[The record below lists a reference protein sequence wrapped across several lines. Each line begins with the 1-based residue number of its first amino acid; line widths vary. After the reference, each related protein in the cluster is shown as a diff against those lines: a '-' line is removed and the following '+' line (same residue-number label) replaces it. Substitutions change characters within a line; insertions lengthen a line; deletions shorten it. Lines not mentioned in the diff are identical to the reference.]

1 MKQSQDARLESDT
14 VLISIFESKIQ
25 YLRKVMDVLNNKII
39 NSNHIKLLK
48 IVYFQMDNFYT
59 KYVERIFSL
68 EVDELYLEI
77 IAEYYKALENC
88 KKILQEEPE
97 IKEGELRVEDI
108 TFEKLRLENIT
119 FEKEN
124 IFEDAAQ
131 VIYEDL
137 SYIKF
142 PKVIDV
148 EVDVTMEEHD
158 PIVADDE
165 SINPTQHDH
174 KQCRLAEV
182 KEETNI
188 TTFKDEDAAQV
199 IEHIYEDLT
208 YIKFPKEMDVEI
220 DAKAKKERVITPTI
234 EREDIKWHFISPESP
249 HFGGTRKAGYVVI
262 DATLDPD
269 PPDEEPN
276 DDVDIKV
283 FDDGGTYIK

>member
-182 KEETNI
+182 KVGINI
-188 TTFKDEDAAQV
+188 
-199 IEHIYEDLT
+199 
-208 YIKFPKEMDVEI
+208 
-220 DAKAKKERVITPTI
+220 
-234 EREDIKWHFISPESP
+234 
-249 HFGGTRKAGYVVI
+249 
-262 DATLDPD
+262 ATLKN
-269 PPDEEPN
+269 EEE
-276 DDVDIKV
+276 VQVMAHI
-283 FDDGGTYIK
+283 F